1 MLIIITFFNILC
13 FLHFLFW
20 YFTSPDF
27 SPNFQ
32 KLALKIESKKYQ
44 NEKKIKQKM
53 FKMLLFLIYEGYK
66 KIFTHF
72 LPIFDHFY
80 PFSPKIFAL
89 EQNSPILHF
98 RDPLHLVPPGK

>member
-1 MLIIITFFNILC
+1 
-13 FLHFLFW
+13 
-20 YFTSPDF
+20 
-27 SPNFQ
+27 
-32 KLALKIESKKYQ
+32 
-44 NEKKIKQKM
+44 M

-66 KIFTHF
+66 KNFTHF

-98 RDPLHLVPPGK
+98 QDPLHIVPPGK